1 MRTIIKINVSLIT
14 LVALAACDQ
23 GTGSG
28 APLIPGPKEEA
39 CLSAVASA
47 TGVSELVLLDA
58 ADTRS
63 GRNVIVGVGPNRFSI
78 PVSRMTMGRHLSRLD
93 GFHMA
98 SYSKDADTVWCKV
111 IRPAA

>member
-63 GRNVIVGVGPNRFSI
+63 GRNVIVGVGPQQVQYSC
-78 PVSRMTMGRHLSRLD
+78 VAYDD
-93 GFHMA
+93 GTT
-98 SYSKDADTVWCKV
+98 SQPTRWLPYG
-111 IRPAA
+111 IL